1 MDKRD
6 TFNITRFI
14 NAIRFNIF
22 RIIFIII
29 VFWGLW
35 LLYYT
40 NAPRIYE
47 IKSGLQIQQRA
58 NSNVSYE
65 DVLFGGSDNIDLE
78 EQIKL
83 YSSHTNRLS
92 LIQNLKLNLIFN
104 SKPLDV
110 PEKNPIDIDLYT
122 DLPIEENTIVFN
134 VKNRGDGSYD
144 LLDADGETLYSNL
157 NTKNNYNLNN
167 IEINIKEFNSDDEV
181 IQILYMTPEF
191 AIKAYLEGM
200 LNLNQM
206 VPARAFV
213 QKTQLLEVSYF
224 PQTFTSGKE

>member
-110 PEKNPIDIDLYT
+110 PEKNPIDIDLYAY
-122 DLPIEENTIVFN
+122 LPIEENTIVFN

-181 IQILYMTPEF
+181 IQILYMSPEF
-191 AIKAYLEGM
+191 AIKAYL
-200 LNLNQM
+200 
-206 VPARAFV
+206 V
-213 QKTQLLEVSYF
+213 
-224 PQTFTSGKE
+224 

>member
-122 DLPIEENTIVFN
+122 DLPI
-134 VKNRGDGSYD
+134 
-144 LLDADGETLYSNL
+144 
-157 NTKNNYNLNN
+157 
-167 IEINIKEFNSDDEV
+167 
-181 IQILYMTPEF
+181 
-191 AIKAYLEGM
+191 
-200 LNLNQM
+200 
-206 VPARAFV
+206 
-213 QKTQLLEVSYF
+213 
-224 PQTFTSGKE
+224 